1 VLAWG
6 VTTCAIMWYAAA
18 AGCGVGFDA
27 DGKGST
33 MPVVAV
39 IGGQWGDEG
48 KGHIVDLLAG
58 QARLVVRYGG
68 GNNAGHTVVNE
79 RGTFK
84 LHLIPSGIFDPAIVN
99 VIGSGC
105 VIDPQA
111 LIGEIEGLRQSG
123 IAVSRLFISER
134 AHVVMPYH
142 VTMDQAGERKRDEGH
157 IGTTGRGIGPA
168 YADKMYRVGIRM
180 GDLLHEETL
189 LSRLR
194 HVLEQRNKV
203 LHTLY
208 GAAPLSLHET
218 YLQYLEYGHKL
229 ADYITDTHP
238 IIQRALE
245 KDVPVLLEGAQGVML
260 DVDWGTY
267 PYVTSSMPGA
277 AGACQGAGISPR
289 ALHGVLMV
297 YKAYATRVGAGP
309 FPTELAE
316 GPEADVLRQLG
327 KPWAEV
333 GTTTGRLRRVGW
345 FDAVSARYAAQ
356 VNGCDT
362 VAITKLDVLDTLPTV
377 KICVGYRL
385 HDAELDVPP
394 SMIARLQQVEPIY
407 EELPGW
413 QAPTSGIRRFDELPI
428 QAQDYIARL
437 CQLVGAR
444 LGIVSVGPARDQIL
458 EVHKLF

>member
-1 VLAWG
+1 VKGQLLRYLERAG
-6 VTTCAIMWYAAA
+6 GAYARRRNR
-18 AGCGVGFDA
+18 DR
-27 DGKGST
+27 KGMT

-48 KGHIVDLLAG
+48 KGHIVDMLAR

-68 GNNAGHTVVNE
+68 GNNAGHTVVND

-84 LHLIPSGIFDPAIVN
+84 LHLIPSGIFDAATVN

-105 VIDPQA
+105 VIDPKA
-111 LIGEIEGLRQSG
+111 LFDEIEGLKERG
-123 IAVSRLFISER
+123 INVGRLFISER

-142 VTMDQAGERKRDEGH
+142 VTMDQAGERKRDEGY

-194 HVLEQRNKV
+194 HVLEQRNKT
-203 LHTLY
+203 LAALY
-208 GAAPLSLHET
+208 GVPPLSLHET
-218 YLQYLEYGHKL
+218 YLQFLEHGHKL
-229 ADYITDTHP
+229 ADYITDAHP
-238 IIQRALE
+238 IIQRAIE

-260 DVDWGTY
+260 DSDWGTY

-289 ALHGVLMV
+289 SLNGVLLV
-297 YKAYATRVGAGP
+297 FKAYATRVGEGP
-309 FPTELAE
+309 FPTELPD
-316 GPEADVLRQLG
+316 GHEADVLRQLG

-345 FDAVSARYAAQ
+345 FDAVLARYAAQ
-356 VNGCDT
+356 INGCDSL
-362 VAITKLDVLDTLPTV
+362 AITKLDVLDTLPAI

-385 HDAELDVPP
+385 HDAELDLPP
-394 SMIARLQQVEPIY
+394 TVIARLEQVEPIY

-413 QAPTSGIRRFDELPI
+413 QSPTSHIRRFDDLPI
-428 QAQDYIARL
+428 QAQDYVARI
-437 CQLVGAR
+437 CQLVGTR
-444 LGIVSVGPARDQIL
+444 LGIVSVGPGRDQIL
-458 EVHKLF
+458 EVGKLF